1 MRCTSFNDDPSQL
14 APARVAFKE
23 WCYQR
28 LQGMTSA
35 EKYFNTSRIFLSNV
49 LKNSIYVTKYA
60 LNLQVF
66 YAPHPGRFPG
76 EHSSNAVGHT
86 NGLPKVARLTTV
98 TTVLENL
105 RKFSNYTLQVSIFIT
120 YKSHMPRLFYLSNE
134 SCICFLITLTYLF

>member
-1 MRCTSFNDDPSQL
+1 ML
-14 APARVAFKE
+14 K
-23 WCYQR
+23 
-28 LQGMTSA
+28 
-35 EKYFNTSRIFLSNV
+35 NTSILVFLPNV
-49 LKNSIYVTKYA
+49 LKNSIYVTKYD

-105 RKFSNYTLQVSIFIT
+105 RKFSNYTLQVSILSLTNRIGHDYVF
-120 YKSHMPRLFYLSNE
+120 KRLMNLVFV
-134 SCICFLITLTYLF
+134 F

>member
-1 MRCTSFNDDPSQL
+1 ML
-14 APARVAFKE
+14 K
-23 WCYQR
+23 
-28 LQGMTSA
+28 
-35 EKYFNTSRIFLSNV
+35 NTSILVFFLPKV
-49 LKNSIYVTKYA
+49 LKKGIYIAKYD

-105 RKFSNYTLQVSIFIT
+105 RKFSNYTLQVSILQT
-120 YKSHMPRLFYLSNE
+120 KSHTIHCML
-134 SCICFLITLTYLF
+134 